1 MSSLAA
7 ARSGLACL
15 DTLADFIGENN
26 PEGLSGRQW
35 KDKYYQVGRRGS
47 GGSEGRRGS
56 AGSEG
61 SRAVRAVTVSRTST
75 TYVEY

>member
-1 MSSLAA
+1 MYREGCMQMGSLAA

-35 KDKYYQVGRRGS
+35 KDKYYQVGRPGS
-47 GGSEGRRGS
+47 GGSGGRRGS

-61 SRAVRAVTVSRTST
+61 SRTST
-75 TYVEY
+75 TYAEY